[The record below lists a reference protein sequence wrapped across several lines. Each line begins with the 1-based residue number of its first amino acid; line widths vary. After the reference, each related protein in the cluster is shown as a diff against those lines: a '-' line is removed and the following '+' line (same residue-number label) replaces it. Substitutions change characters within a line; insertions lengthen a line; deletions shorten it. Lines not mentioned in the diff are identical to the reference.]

1 MPLLGMEGGGQ
12 FLDQQPDQDDIDREL
27 VMFAVRSFAHGGFH
41 SPAAAAAP
49 AAMSTE
55 YYYALGLAG
64 GQASSVRA
72 ADHRPFPVQAPP
84 PPAVAAS
91 EAAIAALVAAEAPA
105 DDCCAVCLQ
114 DGAAPAAWSRVAPCG
129 HRFHAACVEKWLR
142 VKPSCPVCRRPAAPS
157 PPAAVPGAMN

>member
-1 MPLLGMEGGGQ
+1 MDDFSSASNKRKRRRGRKLKASPPS
-12 FLDQQPDQDDIDREL
+12 PD
-27 VMFAVRSFAHGGFH
+27 RSSPSPAPA
-41 SPAAAAAP
+41 PAAAGRRGRKPRRHEAP
-49 AAMSTE
+49 ADADAARPPSPPRRGE
-55 YYYALGLAG
+55 PKPVADG
-64 GQASSVRA
+64 G
-72 ADHRPFPVQAPP
+72 D
-84 PPAVAAS
+84 AVAVAVS

-105 DDCCAVCLQ
+105 DDYCAVCLQ

>member
-1 MPLLGMEGGGQ
+1 MEGGGQ

-72 ADHRPFPVQAPP
+72 ADHRPFPVQ
-84 PPAVAAS
+84 
-91 EAAIAALVAAEAPA
+91 
-105 DDCCAVCLQ
+105 